1 MSNQNERREKR
12 ATKEQGKIFQ
22 MKEENENISFNF
34 YQQIFVLLSKEMQI
48 QLRHCE
54 LFCKT
59 AVQQD
64 ITKIVNFFFTKLE
77 LIFSAVY

>member
-22 MKEENENISFNF
+22 MKEENENISFNL

-48 QLRHCE
+48 QLRKY
-54 LFCKT
+54 L
-59 AVQQD
+59 
-64 ITKIVNFFFTKLE
+64 N
-77 LIFSAVY
+77 